1 MVGPL
6 TAAWAQSVLSA
17 ASRQVRECRFPD
29 VGKSKRNSGPKPDSN
44 RAAKLAERRAAQEA
58 AASTAVARPFEGLAA
73 ECDLIALREFVPSAT
88 APLPVTSGERAVT
101 VATVLPGAVAALVRD
116 EDTPTGFVGLQVQ
129 VQSPDLGADLAAA
142 ATWATT
148 AAPGES
154 LTSANPTSGGPR
166 LADVVDPNAAL
177 DITVYQDFN
186 WWIPE
191 GVTPAPEV
199 AATVEQANSVIM
211 PSARLEADGVV
222 AAWWVDAGEKAH
234 LRWVR
239 PEDED
244 ALMLALARVH
254 ASGGLHLGEGS
265 RYAGS
270 FRAHGLL
277 VPVFDLDPEKHAQ
290 EWAAATAELGD
301 RLAQALAVDAPLTS
315 DERRARDG
323 LRGRQITLR

>member
-1 MVGPL
+1 M
-6 TAAWAQSVLSA
+6 
-17 ASRQVRECRFPD
+17 
-29 VGKSKRNSGPKPDSN
+29 GKSKRNSGPKPGSN
-44 RAAKLAERRAAQEA
+44 RAAKLAERRAEQEA
-58 AASTAVARPFEGLAA
+58 AASTAVPRPFEGLAA

-88 APLPVTSGERAVT
+88 APLPVRSEERSVV

-116 EDTPTGFVGLQVQ
+116 EEQATSAAGTAGVGFVGLQVQ
-129 VQSPDLGADLAAA
+129 SQSPDLAADLGAAA
-142 ATWATT
+142 HWAQTAT
-148 AAPGES
+148 PGES
-154 LTSANPTSGGPR
+154 LTAANPQADGPR
-166 LADVVDPNAAL
+166 LADVIDPAAAL
-177 DITVYQDFN
+177 DVTVHQDFN
-186 WWIPE
+186 WWIPA

-244 ALMLALARVH
+244 QLMLALARVH
-254 ASGGLHLGEGS
+254 AAGGLHLGEGS

-270 FRAHGLL
+270 FRTHGLL

-290 EWAAATAELGD
+290 EWAAATADLGD
-301 RLAQALAVDAPLTS
+301 RLAQALAVDAPLNS

-323 LRGRQITLR
+323 LRGRQVTLR